1 MIIKDKI
8 RKEILQTL
16 LKNIYDNP
24 GTLEKFIQ
32 KRPIGAY
39 CFGNFA
45 RQFSGEK
52 NQSIYLQILER
63 AFYFIDLSLEDE
75 KWRENPLPLLIL
87 RNELA
92 KAYVGEK
99 VDLEKIYMAI

>member
-1 MIIKDKI
+1 MITLERWENLSKRDQLGHIAS
-8 RKEILQTL
+8 EILRANL
-16 LKNIYDNP
+16 AK
-24 GTLEKFIQ
+24 
-32 KRPIGAY
+32 
-39 CFGNFA
+39 
-45 RQFSGEK
+45 EK